1 MIVIIELIIL
11 WKEFVKRCIRE
22 RVWIVDCK
30 EKSWKVLLFFFGVG
44 YLGFF
49 SLIDV
54 KVVLYVED
62 DVDSVWFGSMISIGS
77 REVVLLGMV

>member
-11 WKEFVKRCIRE
+11 WKEFVKRYIRE

-54 KVVLYVED
+54 KVVLDVED